1 MLLADLGPGMQVHKF
16 SKFIHGTAT
25 LLPDMVQAV
34 PYWID
39 EGSLRESV
47 LNSAPTAAAIP
58 QAKCVPVFVLAAFRS
73 CLPQNV
79 QEL

>member
-1 MLLADLGPGMQVHKF
+1 MQVHKF

-39 EGSLRESV
+39 ESSLRESV
-47 LNSAPTAAAIP
+47 LNSAPAAASIP
-58 QAKCVPVFVLAAFRS
+58 QAKCAPSVPPAALVL
-73 CLPQNV
+73 
-79 QEL
+79 